1 MVSLSLLIP
10 GQKGKVIQIKDG
22 VLACKILTQGIMPE
36 KKIQMIRK
44 SPFGDAFY
52 VKIENFQ
59 IGLRKEE
66 ADQIIVEPQI

>member
-10 GQKGKVIQIKDG
+10 GQKGKVILIKNG

-36 KKIQMIRK
+36 KNIHMIRK